1 MPSDK
6 RQRTDFPKAPTRPGV
21 YLLRDANGKVIYVGK
36 AKNLR
41 NRLRAYTSKG
51 GTPDLKVQ
59 ALRKKLASYDFIVA
73 ESETEA
79 LVLESNLIKEHR
91 PRYNVKLKDDKR
103 YPFIKLTLNEDF
115 PRIYV
120 TRVVAQDGSRYFGPY
135 TDAKA
140 MRRTLRLVRQVFPVR
155 ECPTF
160 KRRPRP
166 CLNYQ
171 IGRCL
176 GPCIEAVSKEEYEG
190 IVRELVLFLEGR
202 AGEVVELLTAQ
213 MEAAV
218 EELRFEEAAYLRDRI
233 ADIEKIGRRQRVLTT
248 NLVDRDVVA
257 VARHEGY
264 AVASVVRVRS
274 GKMVACENVPLELG
288 PQTGDD
294 EVVETFIK
302 QFYSIAGDGLPDEI
316 LVDGDPSDREA
327 IEEWLREA
335 AGKRV
340 SLLTPQRGEKRLLVD
355 FARTNARQALKRAF
369 ERRHAPASVVELG
382 EALGMKRPPRLIS
395 GVDISNIAGAHAVG
409 TVVTFRDGRPERG
422 LYRRYRIRSMVK
434 PGDDYASI
442 REVVSRHIKR
452 IVKEERELPDLVL
465 IDGGKG
471 QLSAA
476 VEALRSTGVRGVTLA
491 ALAKKNED
499 VFVRGRATPLP
510 LAPDSRAKKLL
521 VRVRNEVHRFSISY
535 HRSLREREARRSL
548 LDDIPGIGASRK
560 EALLRRFGSV
570 SAIAA
575 LTPAEIAEVPGI
587 GFETARRIKRAIE
600 EAEGGSD
607 PGA

>member
-1 MPSDK
+1 MASNSRPHNK
-6 RQRTDFPKAPTRPGV
+6 LPKPPTKPGV
-21 YLLRDANGKVIYVGK
+21 YILRDAGGKVIYVGK

-41 NRLRAYTSKG
+41 NRLRAYTGTG
-51 GTPDLKVQ
+51 GSPDLKVQ
-59 ALRKKLASYDFIVA
+59 ALRSKLASYDFIVA
-73 ESETEA
+73 ESDTEA

-140 MRRTLRLVRQVFPVR
+140 MRRTLRLVRQVFPIR
-155 ECPTF
+155 ECATF
-160 KRRPRP
+160 KRRPRA

-176 GPCIEAVSKEEYEG
+176 GPCIGAVTKEEYAT

-202 AGEVVELLTAQ
+202 AGEVVALLTAQ
-213 MEAAV
+213 MEEAV
-218 EELRFEEAAYLRDRI
+218 EALRFEEAAYLRDRI

-288 PQTGDD
+288 PRTEDD

-302 QFYSIAGDGLPDEI
+302 QFYSIAGDGLPGEI
-316 LVDGDPSDREA
+316 LVDRDPPDREA
-327 IEEWLREA
+327 IETWLRET
-335 AGKRV
+335 AGRRV
-340 SLLTPQRGEKRLLVD
+340 SLLAPKRGEKRLLVD
-355 FARTNARQALKRAF
+355 FARTNARQSLKRAY
-369 ERRHAPASVVELG
+369 EQRRAPASVVELG
-382 EALGMKRPPRLIS
+382 EALGMTRPPRLVS
-395 GVDISNIAGAHAVG
+395 GVDISNIAGTHAVG
-409 TVVTFRDGRPERG
+409 TVVTFRDGRPDRA
-422 LYRRYRIRSMVK
+422 LYRRYRIRSVVK

-476 VEALRSTGVRGVTLA
+476 VEVLRETGVRGVTLV
-491 ALAKKNED
+491 ALAKKNEE
-499 VFVRGRATPLP
+499 VFVKGRATPLP
-510 LAPDSRAKKLL
+510 IPPESRAKKLL
-521 VRVRNEVHRFSISY
+521 VRVRNEVHRFSIAY
-535 HRSLREREARRSL
+535 HRSLRERAARRSA
-548 LDDIPGIGASRK
+548 LDGIPGIGPSRK
-560 EALLRRFGSV
+560 EALLTKFGSV
-570 SAIAA
+570 RAIAG

-587 GFETARRIKRAIE
+587 GIETATRLKRALE
-600 EAEGGSD
+600 EAEGGSS
-607 PGA
+607 P